1 MAIDAEAVIDPT
13 TEGRMTLREHI
24 AELRTRVMKALAAV
38 AVGTVICWI
47 FYATIKGWFEDP
59 LCEVLENRD
68 QLADGETCNL
78 NVLDPL
84 DSLTV
89 RFKVAGY
96 GGIALAIP
104 VILWQVWQFI
114 MPGLY
119 PHEKRY
125 SVPFVFFGAALF
137 LTGAYLGFWV
147 IPRGLDFLIGIGGFD
162 AEFTA
167 DRYFRFV
174 TSMMLAFGLGFQFP
188 IVLIFLQLTGLLNYR
203 TLVKGRRYAIVGIVV
218 LAAVISP
225 TGDPVSLMVLSVPLY
240 IFYEI
245 SIVFGW
251 LRGRRR
257 GENDL
262 AA

>member
-1 MAIDAEAVIDPT
+1 MAIDEGVTIDAGA
-13 TEGRMTLREHI
+13 EGRMSLREHI
-24 AELRTRVMKALAAV
+24 SELRTRVMIAVAAI

-47 FYATIKGWFEDP
+47 FYSTIKGWFENP
-59 LCEVLENRD
+59 LCDVLEARG
-68 QLADGETCNL
+68 QLAIGEECAL

-96 GGIALAIP
+96 GGIALAMP
-104 VILWQVWQFI
+104 VILWQIWQFI

-125 SVPFVFFGAALF
+125 SIPFVFFGALLF
-137 LTGAYLGFWV
+137 VTGAALGFWV
-147 IPRGLDFLIGIGGFD
+147 IPRGLDFLIGIGGFN

-174 TSMMLAFGLGFQFP
+174 TSMMLAFGIGFQFP
-188 IVLIFLQLTGLLNYR
+188 IVLIFLQLTGLLSHKS
-203 TLVKGRRYAIVGIVV
+203 LVKARRFAIVGIVI

-225 TGDPVSLMVLSVPLY
+225 TGDPISLMVLSVPLY

-245 SIVFGW
+245 SIIFGW
-251 LRGRRR
+251 ARMRNKPADPL
-257 GENDL
+257 D
-262 AA
+262 A